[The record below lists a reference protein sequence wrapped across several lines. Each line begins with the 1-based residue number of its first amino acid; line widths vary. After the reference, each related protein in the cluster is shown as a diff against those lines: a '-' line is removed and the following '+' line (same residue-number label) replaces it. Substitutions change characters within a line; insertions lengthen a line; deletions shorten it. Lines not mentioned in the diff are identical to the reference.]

1 MGGMMGFLIG
11 LFCGTTLGAI
21 GMTIFAAEAVS
32 RMKHRGDTLAGMNA
46 ALATERDELQR
57 KVHALTV
64 DCLAAESEVRL
75 LKWQAH
81 QGDRQQG
88 ESAA

>member
-1 MGGMMGFLIG
+1 
-11 LFCGTTLGAI
+11 
-21 GMTIFAAEAVS
+21 
-32 RMKHRGDTLAGMNA
+32 MNA

-64 DCLAAESEVRL
+64 DCLAAESEVRR

-81 QGDRQQG
+81 QGDRQPG

>member
-1 MGGMMGFLIG
+1 MILFLIG
-11 LFCGTTLGAI
+11 LLRCRPTLGAI
-21 GMTIFAAEAVS
+21 GVTLFAAEAVS
-32 RMKHRGDTLAGMNA
+32 RMKHRADTLAGMNA

-64 DCLAAESEVRL
+64 DCLAAESEARL

-81 QGDRQQG
+81 QGDRQPG